1 MYIGR
6 LNVDKEVRDTVR
18 KIFNNLRK
26 EQPKMG
32 SRKSDRIDVDKMIRD
47 YEELDPQVRNND

>member
-6 LNVDKEVRDTVR
+6 LSVDKEVQDTVR

-26 EQPKMG
+26 KQPKMG

-47 YEELDPQVRNND
+47 YEELDPQILNND

>member
-6 LNVDKEVRDTVR
+6 LSVDKEVQETVR

-26 EQPKMG
+26 KQPDMG

-47 YEELDPQVRNND
+47 YEELDPQILNND

>member
-1 MYIGR
+1 M
-6 LNVDKEVRDTVR
+6 NVDKEVQATVR

-26 EQPKMG
+26 KQPKMG

-47 YEELDPQVRNND
+47 YEELDPQIRNND

>member
-1 MYIGR
+1 MYKGR
-6 LNVDKEVRDTVR
+6 HSVDKEVKDTVR

-26 EQPKMG
+26 RQPEMR

-47 YEELDPQVRNND
+47 YEELDPQIRNND

>member
-1 MYIGR
+1 MSIGR
-6 LNVDKEVRDTVR
+6 MNVDKEVQATVR

-26 EQPKMG
+26 KQPKMG

-47 YEELDPQVRNND
+47 YEELDPQIRNND